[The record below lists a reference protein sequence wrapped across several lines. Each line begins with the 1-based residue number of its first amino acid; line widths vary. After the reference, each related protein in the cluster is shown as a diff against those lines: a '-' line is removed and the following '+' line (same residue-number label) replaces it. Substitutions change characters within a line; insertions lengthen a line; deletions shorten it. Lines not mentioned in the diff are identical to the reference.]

1 MTWMT
6 FGKNLESEAIK
17 AGFGLLLLLFTWFV
31 GYRIIARWDKRKKQQ
46 ELDIAISTQF
56 QQLFGEFKEISKLWE
71 VFYNQRY
78 QNQNK
83 SLDLP
88 AQKWEELLKRATTA
102 ESKLEAILVKLAT
115 EWHLSQ
121 AETKYLGLFRQG
133 FQQLRESIRDDRAP
147 TFEYK
152 VNPEY
157 HLFNELV
164 CEVANI
170 VSERRSWKQVPSQ
183 EAKRNL
189 GEIVEFGGADWPE
202 AVRAYSKCTPLEE
215 IALNAGKGNKYRAII
230 LEGGCEG

>member
-1 MTWMT
+1 MT
-6 FGKNLESEAIK
+6 FVEQLWIEVIK
-17 AGFGLLLLLFTWFV
+17 AGFGLLLLVVTWV
-31 GYRIIARWDKRKKQQ
+31 LGQRIIAFWDKRKKQQ

-71 VFYNQRY
+71 VFYRQRNQNR
-78 QNQNK
+78 NK

-88 AQKWEELLKRATTA
+88 AQTRGALLERATTA

-115 EWHLSQ
+115 EWPLSQ
-121 AETKYLGLFRQG
+121 AETEYLGLFRQG
-133 FQQLRESIRDDRAP
+133 FQQLRESIRADSPP

-183 EAKRNL
+183 KAKRRL
-189 GEIVEFGGADWPE
+189 SEIVKFGSTDWSE
-202 AVRAYSKCTPLEE
+202 AVRAYSKCTPLEK
-215 IALNAGKGNKYRAII
+215 IAEC
-230 LEGGCEG
+230 LEGEQVPSDHPGGREG